1 MNGYL
6 RFLKSLSQY
15 QQRAEIGRLAFTERW
30 GGSSLQEDLLK
41 DPAMI
46 TYSKSLGVN
55 PALWEFDL
63 RHYAEEPDLIG
74 APVFCADQ
82 SRAPFTF
89 RYEHVSGK
97 NLVITGII
105 YVDDDRSAL
114 IGTLA
119 CSSTQ
124 EQSCRARRRVA
135 AGIDPE
141 TRETVWHDVG
151 RARKMPYLD
160 YLKALLP
167 QQRREAIFH
176 LADVAWGTEVPTRS
190 GLPSNPLFLNHPKL
204 APELARLE
212 IRDLWETY
220 QAHEV
225 GPVEFNGGRCTA
237 RLTYYLYGEGE
248 LSKYDEGGSGY
259 LCRGPYLGRHW

>member
-30 GGSSLQEDLLK
+30 GGSSLEEDLLQ
-41 DPAMI
+41 DPAVI

-63 RHYAEEPDLIG
+63 HHYVEEPDLIG
-74 APVFCADQ
+74 APVFCEDQ

-105 YVDDDRSAL
+105 YVDDNQSAL

-124 EQSCRARRRVA
+124 EQSCRARRLVA
-135 AGIDPE
+135 AGIDPK
-141 TRETVWHDVG
+141 TLDTVRHH
-151 RARKMPYLD
+151 AEKLPHILYSD
-160 YLKALLP
+160 YLKALTP
-167 QQRREAIFH
+167 QQRRDAIFE
-176 LADVAWGTEVPTRS
+176 LSERAWGTD
-190 GLPSNPLFLNHPKL
+190 NPKFLGHPKL
-204 APELARLE
+204 AQELQELG
-212 IRDLWETY
+212 ISDLREPNWCH
-220 QAHEV
+220 QI
-225 GPVEFNGGRCTA
+225 GPVEFSGERCTA
-237 RLTYYLYGEGE
+237 PLTYYLYGDGD
-248 LSKYDEGGSGY
+248 L
-259 LCRGPYLGRHW
+259 